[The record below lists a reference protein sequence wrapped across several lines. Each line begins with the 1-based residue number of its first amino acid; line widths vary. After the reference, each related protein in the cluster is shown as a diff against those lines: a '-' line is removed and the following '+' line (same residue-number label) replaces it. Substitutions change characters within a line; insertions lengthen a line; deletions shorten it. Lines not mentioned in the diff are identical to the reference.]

1 MTSKLVISKTQTES
15 ISKRFVYKIVMKEEV
30 KHIKFDN
37 NFVFR
42 TCCYFM
48 INIYSKNVRTLKRN
62 YKRKITDIG
71 EDCSVCDEQET
82 SATETTMETHEKL
95 FTIES
100 KVDRNSEEENIINK
114 RSRLGR
120 RRKKLSLAAE
130 SKTRPDGTVWKKID
144 ANPKPFFFIRGFFF
158 IPVFYLIIYYRI
170 RDYVIK
176 YTQEESFRVLG
187 TKWELDTTKL
197 DAFIALL
204 YARGAYQTRNLD
216 VSYLWNKI

>member
-1 MTSKLVISKTQTES
+1 
-15 ISKRFVYKIVMKEEV
+15 MKEEV

-176 YTQEESFRVLG
+176 YTQEEAFRVLG
-187 TKWELDTTKL
+187 TKWELDTKEFRCL
-197 DAFIALL
+197 IF
-204 YARGAYQTRNLD
+204 
-216 VSYLWNKI
+216 SE